1 MDQGIPVQ
9 IEEED
14 DDEVGP
20 ALPQQEQRKPT
31 AEALEQVSQAQR
43 RHEGG
48 RGAEAHGAPALDDD
62 DAEGPHLRGLRHR
75 PSAALRQRAGGVHG
89 GSRGRA

>member
-14 DDEVGP
+14 DEEVGP
-20 ALPQQEQRKPT
+20 AFPQQEQRKPT
-31 AEALEQVSQAQR
+31 AEALEQVSQLSAAMK
-43 RHEGG
+43 G
-48 RGAEAHGAPALDDD
+48 DDD

-75 PSAALRQRAGGVHG
+75 PSAALRERAGGVRC

>member
-14 DDEVGP
+14 DEEVGP

-31 AEALEQVSQAQR
+31 AEALEPKSILSASIQPGFTLS
-43 RHEGG
+43 
-48 RGAEAHGAPALDDD
+48 AL
-62 DAEGPHLRGLRHR
+62 
-75 PSAALRQRAGGVHG
+75 AGT
-89 GSRGRA
+89 

>member
-31 AEALEQVSQAQR
+31 AEALEQVSQLSAAI
-43 RHEGG
+43 EGG

-62 DAEGPHLRGLRHR
+62 DAEGPHLRGLRHW
-75 PSAALRQRAGGVHG
+75 PAAALCERAGRVHG